1 MVATRAMDY
10 VALVFCNAQ
19 HVSALRNGSYRR
31 RIVPGVICKDRILA
45 ISKVGER
52 CVEEKFA
59 PFRGRHK
66 LRGSYTR
73 PSSFN
78 QKIISL
84 LQINIDFARFKFDR
98 FCLRADRPALL
109 LKSTKLNGADQD
121 QIKGET
127 RWKRKWN
134 RKPKTIKQY
143 TCSTIRT
150 KVLALRYYL
159 KHYIATTTMHL
170 CNAKGRR

>member
-1 MVATRAMDY
+1 MQRQ
-10 VALVFCNAQ
+10 N
-19 HVSALRNGSYRR
+19 
-31 RIVPGVICKDRILA
+31 

-59 PFRGRHK
+59 PFKGRYK

-121 QIKGET
+121 KKKGKHVEKENEIENK
-127 RWKRKWN
+127 KRLN
-134 RKPKTIKQY
+134 NIPVVQYVRK
-143 TCSTIRT
+143 CSHCVIT
-150 KVLALRYYL
+150 
-159 KHYIATTTMHL
+159 
-170 CNAKGRR
+170 